1 MVADRITSAIPIA
14 SDDRGACGRSLVEHR
29 TSRHLRVPDRGV
41 IRPGDVR
48 LRGAG
53 ANRPAQA
60 QSRQEVD
67 MASGDAGW
75 IAVAKADDL
84 ADGIVTPVVAGPLR
98 VLLVRSE
105 GVIHAV
111 ADRCSH
117 ADADLDCGI
126 VRGGWI
132 GCPAHGARFDLET
145 GEPLNPPATQP
156 IRVFPSRI
164 RDGSVEIL
172 LEPNGV

>member
-1 MVADRITSAIPIA
+1 
-14 SDDRGACGRSLVEHR
+14 
-29 TSRHLRVPDRGV
+29 
-41 IRPGDVR
+41 
-48 LRGAG
+48 
-53 ANRPAQA
+53 
-60 QSRQEVD
+60 

-84 ADGIVTPVVAGPLR
+84 AEGTATPVMAGPLR

-105 GVIHAV
+105 GAIRAV

-117 ADADLDCGI
+117 ADAELHCGI

-132 GCPAHGARFDLET
+132 ACPAHGARFDLDT

-156 IRVFPSRI
+156 IRAFPTRI
-164 RDGSVEIL
+164 RDGSVEVL
-172 LEPNGV
+172 LETK